1 MMEYLT
7 VAYFVGLLL
16 GFIVIAVAINEDNLG
31 KLLIDLGI
39 RRPMN
44 NGTALLLVHVLISVW
59 PVLIL
64 KPLYNW
70 LKEPCIHD

>member
-39 RRPMN
+39 RRPMT
-44 NGTALLLVHVLISVW
+44 NGTALLLVHVLISMW
-59 PVLIL
+59 PLLLL